1 MIEGDEEGLER
12 VRREEEARGSR
23 RRLPDVD
30 ALKERRLRH
39 QLVNELLKIQDK
51 GIFLKVLI
59 EDFELQVGSKDYNS
73 VVQAWDEYARR
84 RKP

>member
-51 GIFLKVLI
+51 AIFLKVLI

-73 VVQAWDEYARR
+73 AVQAWDEYARR

>member
-1 MIEGDEEGLER
+1 MNDQGEEGIER

-23 RRLPDVD
+23 RRMPDVD
-30 ALKERRLRH
+30 ALDERRVRY
-39 QLVNELLKIQDK
+39 QLVNELLKIGDK
-51 GIFLKVLI
+51 ALFMKVLI

-73 VVQAWDEYARR
+73 AVQAWDEYARR

>member
-1 MIEGDEEGLER
+1 MTDEEGLER

-39 QLVNELLKIQDK
+39 QLVSELLKIQDK

-73 VVQAWDEYARR
+73 AVQAWDEYARR
-84 RKP
+84 RRP